1 MIVFNSQG
9 FSAEQISK
17 WVQDRAD
24 VQVREKKSSELIRKM
39 FCLDSCIS
47 STQLFRIFIN
57 RITCNNDWWSSLYQ
71 TQ

>member
-47 STQLFRIFIN
+47 STQLFWIFIN